1 MKKSHIVIFN
11 RSALQSADGW
21 IHIVPKGE
29 LPNREAGIVQVL
41 DDASLGAIMDGI
53 AQDRQRLGDNWPG
66 IYAGREHFIYDPAQD
81 SAALGWFKDFQK
93 RDDGIWANAGGLTQ
107 AGHDA
112 VKNRL
117 YKFTSFVADR
127 GDLEKTDG
135 TSTDGLP
142 RYRVLKIDTIGF
154 TNQANGKE
162 LLTPITNRSAGG
174 PPAIPADGKCPD
186 CQCELAGGP
195 PALKCPECNMNFA
208 DAGASAANQQ
218 NHTNQ
223 EMKNIAT
230 KLGLAA
236 GADENVVLAEITRL
250 LNRADT
256 LTAENQALIGEQLDA
271 IFAEHKLADTKVIN
285 RLKPMLA
292 PLPNRAERVA
302 FLAELG
308 LKAETKEKETRT
320 ARVLNRGGNQAVA
333 TTITATDEPAL
344 ARRIQNRAVELQ
356 SAGLK
361 FDTAWQQAQREILMQ
376 P

>member
-1 MKKSHIVIFN
+1 MKKSHVVIFN
-11 RSALQSADGW
+11 RSALSSADGW

-53 AQDRQRLGDNWPG
+53 AQDRQRLGDKWPG

-81 SAALGWFKDFQK
+81 SAALAWFKEFQQ
-93 RDDGIWANAGGLTQ
+93 RDDGIWANADGLTQ
-107 AGHDA
+107 LGSDA

-135 TSTDGLP
+135 TSADGLP
-142 RYRVLKIDTIGF
+142 RYRVRKIDTIGF

-162 LLTPITNRSAGG
+162 LLTPITNRTGDE
-174 PPAIPADGKCPD
+174 PAD
-186 CQCELAGGP
+186 L
-195 PALKCPECNMNFA
+195 LTT
-208 DAGASAANQQ
+208 AA
-218 NHTNQ
+218 
-223 EMKNIAT
+223 A
-230 KLGLAA
+230 KLGLAS
-236 GADENVVLAEITRL
+236 GVNEINVLAEITKL

-256 LTAENQALIGEQLDA
+256 LTSENQILINEQLDG
-271 IFAEHKLADTKVIN
+271 IFAEHKLADPKVLN

-308 LKAETKEKETRT
+308 LKPETKETHR
-320 ARVLNRGGNQAVA
+320 ARVLNRGGNQAIA
-333 TTITATDEPAL
+333 TTILSADEPAL

-356 SAGLK
+356 VTGLK
-361 FDTAWQQAQREILMQ
+361 FDTAWQQAQREILTQ